1 MIHVYAVLEANA
13 EVPPFEGIDDEPVA
27 AVAVE
32 GLTAAIS
39 VLRQP
44 AEPSGDNLVRHADVV
59 DLLARVNGAVV
70 PARFATTL
78 ASREAL
84 AAAVG
89 PRAPELRA
97 ALARVRGCVELSV
110 LVFRPAA
117 EPAPPVEP
125 RAATGGEYLRRR
137 LAERT
142 TADRLADELTAPLE
156 HHARASVG
164 KRVASP
170 NVVLGRRYLVE
181 SGRVDAFR
189 AAVLAVT
196 REHPELSIVCTG
208 PWPPYSF
215 VESGA
220 DPQ

>member
-1 MIHVYAVLEANA
+1 MIHVYAMLEENA

-27 AVAVE
+27 AMAVE
-32 GLTAAIS
+32 GLTAAVS

-59 DLLARVNGAVV
+59 DLLARINPAVV
-70 PARFATTL
+70 PARFTRPL
-78 ASREAL
+78 ESPEAL

-117 EPAPPVEP
+117 ERGPTETAPAS
-125 RAATGGEYLRRR
+125 TGGEYLRLR
-137 LAERT
+137 LAEQ
-142 TADRLADELTAPLE
+142 TAAERLAEELTAPLAR
-156 HHARASVG
+156 HARASVAR
-164 KRVASP
+164 RVASP
-170 NVVLGRRYLVE
+170 NFVLGRRYLVE
-181 SGRVDAFR
+181 SPRVDAFR
-189 AAVLAVT
+189 AGVLAVT

-215 VESGA
+215 VEGTDSA
-220 DPQ
+220 

>member
-1 MIHVYAVLEANA
+1 MIHVYAVLDENA

-27 AVAVE
+27 ALPVE

-59 DLLARVNGAVV
+59 DLLARVNNAVV
-70 PARFATTL
+70 PARFARPL
-78 ASREAL
+78 ESREAL
-84 AAAVG
+84 VAAMG

-97 ALARVRGCVELSV
+97 ALARVRGCLELSV

-117 EPAPPVEP
+117 ERASSLKP
-125 RAATGGEYLRRR
+125 RALTGAEYLRLR

-142 TADRLADELTAPLE
+142 AADRLTEELTTPLAR
-156 HHARASVG
+156 HARASVA
-164 KRVASP
+164 KRVSSP
-170 NVVLGRRYLVE
+170 NFVLGRRYLVE
-181 SGRVDAFR
+181 AGRVDAFR

-196 REHPELSIVCTG
+196 REHPKLSIICTG

-215 VESGA
+215 VEGGTEA
-220 DPQ
+220 P